1 MDIWGLTVNISE
13 LFCLS
18 SYFHCNIAAAEGGNS
33 CCKLNSAN
41 SLFYSVIPLV
51 ILALFCFRLVCWHI
65 TFRDKFFEKVAY
77 GRA

>member
-18 SYFHCNIAAAEGGNS
+18 SYFHCNIPAAEGDNS

-41 SLFYSVIPLV
+41 SLFYSVIPL
-51 ILALFCFRLVCWHI
+51 LFLFSFAL
-65 TFRDKFFEKVAY
+65 
-77 GRA
+77 G